1 MSGGNRNHGHGGDA
15 VLKKILRSKRG
26 EGYTCIKPTQA
37 VPRIISTNGRNN
49 IEAIKSYFTDE
60 QVIRATGMWNAI

>member
-26 EGYTCIKPTQA
+26 EGYLDVCILVLCAMLVIALA
-37 VPRIISTNGRNN
+37 VRIFPVFVAKQQLGLYSP
-49 IEAIKSYFTDE
+49 A
-60 QVIRATGMWNAI
+60 